1 MVVVEVVR
9 RHASR
14 VDAVTR
20 ARADLDAGRTSLA
33 RARLKGVVAASPRD
47 REARGLLAE
56 AYRRDRL
63 WAEAG
68 RWGYLVGP
76 DATDRERRAFELHCG
91 FGGARRI
98 TEVRLRRL
106 LRTDDLAALADE
118 DGRARLRDLPRL
130 RHPRARADGPL
141 AASTRALATVRARR
155 RWR

>member
-1 MVVVEVVR
+1 M
-9 RHASR
+9 A
-14 VDAVTR
+14 R
-20 ARADLDAGRTSLA
+20 ARADLDAGRASLA

-68 RWGYLVGP
+68 RWGYLVRP
-76 DATDRERRAFELHCG
+76 DATDQERRAFELHCG
-91 FGGARRI
+91 FQGARRI
-98 TEVRLRRL
+98 TEARLRWL

-118 DGRARLRDLPRL
+118 GGRARLRDLPRL
-130 RHPRARADGPL
+130 RPPRARPDGPVT
-141 AASTRALATVRARR
+141 AGVRALATVRARR